1 MGVSYRV
8 DRERGVLLASAEG
21 PIHLPEARAHLLE
34 KQKEKLLSY
43 PELVDARKAHL
54 ELSPADVRQIV
65 SILQTLS
72 RESPLGKTAV
82 VVSTD
87 LAYGMMRMLSILV
100 EDYCSVSP
108 FRNLDE
114 ANNWLGL

>member
-1 MGVSYRV
+1 M
-8 DRERGVLLASAEG
+8 LA
-21 PIHLPEARAHLLE
+21 
-34 KQKEKLLSY
+34 Y
-43 PELVDARKAHL
+43 PELVDARKADL